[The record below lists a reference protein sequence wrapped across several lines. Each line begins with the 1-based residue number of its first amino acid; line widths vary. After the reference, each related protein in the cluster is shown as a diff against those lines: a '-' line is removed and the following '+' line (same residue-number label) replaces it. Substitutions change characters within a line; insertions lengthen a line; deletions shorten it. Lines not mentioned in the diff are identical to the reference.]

1 MKLEEIRKKKMKEL
15 KAKMNFPNKPIEI
28 IDNIFDETKKKYPLF
43 ILDCWA
49 AWCPPCKIIAPIIEK
64 LAKEYKGKIV
74 FGKLNVD
81 ENRAIPTK
89 YEIRGIPTLLVFKNG
104 KLIDK
109 IIGAMPCEI
118 LNSKIKNYLK

>member
-49 AWCPPCKIIAPIIEK
+49 TWCPPCKIIAPIIEK